1 MDVQAATRRK
11 KTRPPDARPKQSA
24 NGNRHRQGPADCEL
38 NMRKLL
44 RALQAMRDG
53 DFSVRLPTDQTGLS
67 GKVADTFNTIAAA
80 NEHMARELERAS
92 QVVGKDGKT
101 RHRMSNE

>member
-1 MDVQAATRRK
+1 MDVQAPARRK
-11 KTRPPDARPKQSA
+11 KTRAPTARPKQPP
-24 NGNRHRQGPADCEL
+24 NGNGHGRQDPADSDL

-67 GKVADTFNTIAAA
+67 GKLADTFNAIVTA
-80 NEHMARELERAS
+80 NQR
-92 QVVGKDGKT
+92 
-101 RHRMSNE
+101 